1 MKNFRIY
8 LFSFSL
14 LLLVTCS
21 PTLSEEELNITKD
34 LECSSVSQ
42 PLPLLE
48 YANGKSTLEFQKINH
63 DSLNFG
69 FSKDSYICKWENTIE
84 NSHSQMDRLII
95 GISLQDYLDILYL
108 NRDGSHL
115 SIETGDRR
123 SVSPYVLSDYPY
135 EFKIN
140 LKEVKT
146 IFFQLSTHDGLHEGL
161 TFDLTTSTS
170 YQKTKLLSTSFQFFL
185 IGALASLILYNL
197 LIVLDSKEKA
207 HFYFVGYLISFLM
220 YYIIYV
226 GIFSHSPNSSF
237 LNNSGMLIA
246 ANLTIIFINLFIVH
260 SIGLQEPKL
269 NRHLYALLGI
279 YSLNILLNF
288 LTLYALSLQIISLAV
303 AYNTLIFFP
312 MLFYF
317 VYKAKNIYAYRLL
330 LSFVPLAI
338 GGVIFIC
345 KIASILESNL
355 FTENAY
361 FIGSLLQIILFSFL
375 LSQKFTT
382 SVKLNLEYQKKIL
395 LDSETFATA
404 LQEEKERVTNAYFEL
419 EASQKQLIQSDR
431 MITLGTLVAGVAHEI
446 NTPLGAIKASGE
458 NINISLNSLMG
469 AISDVIPDSL
479 REDWSLVTKILEK
492 SQTLSQSLSSKESR
506 SLKKKIKEN
515 LETQEVE
522 RAEEIAEIFLELGIY
537 KDDSLQ
543 KEILSTLGYVP
554 ILNIS
559 HLMFGILKKAK
570 TIEISAD
577 RVSKIVKS
585 LKSYMH
591 FDSSEEMVPAALYE
605 TIETVLTILHSK
617 LKAGIEVQTNYESVP
632 FIYCFP
638 DELGQ
643 IITNLI
649 HNSIQALEGTGKIS
663 IEVKTIGIPDLHS
676 IHSPFP
682 ISIDEHNSFDE
693 KYIFDKFLTLSIE
706 DNGPGIPDEIQKK
719 IFEPFFTTKKAGE
732 GSGLGLHIIR
742 KIIDKHNGY
751 LELFS
756 KPGSTKFTVGIPAR
770 IALKPNPPTP

>member
-1 MKNFRIY
+1 MKKFSIY
-8 LFSFSL
+8 LIHISL

-21 PTLSEEELNITKD
+21 PTLSEEKLNITKD
-34 LECSSVSQ
+34 LECSSEVQ

-48 YANGKSTLEFQKINH
+48 YASGKSKLEFQKTNH
-63 DSLNFG
+63 DYLNFG
-69 FSKDSYICKWENTIE
+69 FSKDSYVCKWENTIE

-95 GISLQDYLDILYL
+95 GISLQDYLDIVYL

-146 IFFQLSTHDGLHEGL
+146 ILFKLSTHDGLHEGL
-161 TFDLTTSTS
+161 TFDLTTNSS
-170 YQKTKLLSTSFQFFL
+170 YQKTKQLSISFEFFL
-185 IGALASLILYNL
+185 IGALSSLILYNL

-220 YYIIYV
+220 YYMIYL
-226 GIFSHSPNSSF
+226 GKFSNSSYSSF
-237 LNNSGMLIA
+237 LNNSGILIA
-246 ANLTIIFINLFIVH
+246 ANLTIIFINLFVVH

-269 NRHLYALLGI
+269 NKHLYAILGI
-279 YSLNILLNF
+279 YTLNIVLNLF
-288 LTLYALSLQIISLAV
+288 TFYALSLQIISLAV
-303 AYNTLIFFP
+303 AYNALIFFP
-312 MLFYF
+312 MLFYS

-330 LSFVPLAI
+330 LSFVPIII
-338 GGVIFIC
+338 GGGIFIC
-345 KIASILESNL
+345 KIASIIDSNL
-355 FTENAY
+355 FTENSY

-382 SVKLNLEYQKKIL
+382 SMKLNMEYQKKIL
-395 LDSETFATA
+395 LDSEIFATA

-458 NINISLNSLMG
+458 NINISLNSLMQ

-492 SQTLSQSLSSKESR
+492 SKTLSPSLSSKESR
-506 SLKKKIKEN
+506 SLRKKIKEN

-543 KEILSTLGYVP
+543 KEILSTQGCIP
-554 ILNIS
+554 ILSIS

-570 TIEISAD
+570 TIEISAE

-591 FDSSEEMVPAALYE
+591 FDSTEEMVPAALHE

-617 LKAGIEVQTNYESVP
+617 LKAGIEVQTHYEAIP

-649 HNSIQALEGTGKIS
+649 HNSIQALDGTGKIS

-682 ISIDEHNSFDE
+682 ISIDDHNSFDE

-770 IALKPNPPTP
+770 TALKTIPPTP